1 MFRIICLWVYSS
13 YNLRYQG
20 ETIINIWIRTLAM
33 RILKHPWEDDI
44 FIAKRSSV
52 QQLTIMVGM
61 TACTTPVLPHP
72 LLNGSKTP
80 HFTACWHEV
89 PIFLRVQSLFC
100 NDNYTT
106 EMYCSLS
113 LVNLYFQYCKI
124 NEEYGWIE
132 KNVHIN
138 WCSYTPRWKDS
149 YRPGLGNEAEVSH
162 TPDRKAVLIQFECD
176 W

>member
-1 MFRIICLWVYSS
+1 MYACNAHIKTPMGRWYIHSQKVIGAAADHYGWYD
-13 YNLRYQG
+13 R
-20 ETIINIWIRTLAM
+20 
-33 RILKHPWEDDI
+33 
-44 FIAKRSSV
+44 
-52 QQLTIMVGM
+52 
-61 TACTTPVLPHP
+61 ACTTPVLPHP

-89 PIFLRVQSLFC
+89 PTFLRVQSLFC

-113 LVNLYFQYCKI
+113 LVNLHFQYCKI

-162 TPDRKAVLIQFECD
+162 IPDRKAVLIQFECD